1 MIEKKEQQETQVQK
15 PLSMAIND
23 LKKDIAYSI
32 NQSQLP
38 VYISQMILKDLLND
52 ISSVS
57 EEICSIERKN
67 YLDSIKEE
75 QIQND

>member
-1 MIEKKEQQETQVQK
+1 MNEKKEKTQVQK

-23 LKKDIAYSI
+23 LKAEIANSI

-52 ISSVS
+52 ITSVS
-57 EEICSIERKN
+57 EEICNIERKN
-67 YLDSIKEE
+67 YLDSIDKK
-75 QIQND
+75 